1 VPETPSAPRRDGTLR
16 TTPHLFRQVQR
27 LKHRIGCGQR
37 DKGLA
42 DAGFTLIEVIVSFV
56 LFATVIGG
64 ATTGIVNSLR
74 AAHVSQQRADAA
86 NLAQQYVATARANA
100 ATAKDGTVSNP
111 DHVGNEWFTVQQTVA
126 FDSGYSNCATT
137 GATFTVHVLVYQ
149 KTSNAFLAR
158 SDARV
163 LC

>member
-1 VPETPSAPRRDGTLR
+1 MSGRSSTPGGDSAEPGAIASR
-16 TTPHLFRQVQR
+16 
-27 LKHRIGCGQR
+27 
-37 DKGLA
+37 

-74 AAHVSQQRADAA
+74 AAHVSQQRTDAA
-86 NLAQQYVATARANA
+86 NLAQQYIATARANA
-100 ATAKDGTVSNP
+100 QFAKDSTVTNA
-111 DHVGNEWFTVQQTVA
+111 DHVGNEWFTVAQTVA
-126 FDSGYSNCATT
+126 FDSGYSSCAVT
-137 GATFTVHVLVYQ
+137 GATFAVRVLVYQ
-149 KTSNAFLAR
+149 KATGAFLAR